1 MFGIDFRAARVVWTV
16 LLFAA
21 VLGFAWAARR
31 VLLLLAFAVVFAY
44 LVFPLVRAL
53 QSWRVM
59 GARRGLAV
67 GVVYLVLIGVLVGA
81 GAALGPRLRDETT
94 ALGRKAP
101 EISQELQS
109 GHVIRNL
116 LGRRGWAS
124 PLAEQADD
132 YLRANAQ
139 AWTGYA
145 QQVAATIVGWLA
157 GAWMIVLVPIF
168 AFFFLKDGE
177 RLAGAIESTLETRP
191 GRGVWRGITHDVHHL
206 LGHYVG
212 ALIALCLITFTV
224 WLAVFAVAG
233 VRYAVL
239 LAALG
244 GALEFIPVVGPV
256 VAGALVL
263 GVNVFTGGGHPVLLL
278 GFLIAWRLVQDYVTS
293 PLVMGSGVELHP
305 ALVIFG
311 VIAGG
316 EIAGVP
322 GMFFSVPVLAGLR
335 VVWRRLHALHHVQT
349 GTAHGEAAD
358 LTTRATG
365 SRATRGW

>member
-1 MFGIDFRAARVVWTV
+1 MFAIDVRAARVVWTV

-21 VLGFAWAARR
+21 ALGLAWAARR

-53 QSWRVM
+53 QSWRVLRP
-59 GARRGLAV
+59 RRGVAV
-67 GVVYLVLIGVLVGA
+67 AIVYLVLVGVLVGA

-101 EISQELQS
+101 EVAQELRS
-109 GHVIRNL
+109 GHVVRNL
-116 LGRRGWAS
+116 LGHRGWTS

-132 YLRANAQ
+132 YLRAHAD
-139 AWTGYA
+139 AWTGYV
-145 QQVAATIVGWLA
+145 QQAATAVVGWLA
-157 GAWMIVLVPIF
+157 GAWTIVLVPIF

-177 RLAGAIESTLETRP
+177 RFAGTIDAMLETRP
-191 GRGVWRGITHDVHHL
+191 GRSVWRAITHDVHHVF
-206 LGHYVG
+206 GQYVG
-212 ALIALCLITFTV
+212 ALLVLCVITFTA
-224 WLAVFAVAG
+224 WLAVFAIAG

-239 LAALG
+239 LAAVG

-263 GVNVFTGGGHPVLLL
+263 GVNVFTGGGHPFLLL
-278 GFLIAWRLVQDYVTS
+278 GFLVGWRLVQDYVTS

-305 ALVIFG
+305 AFVIFG

-322 GMFFSVPVLAGLR
+322 GMFFSVPVLAALR
-335 VVWRRLHALHHVQT
+335 IVWRRLHALHHAQT
-349 GTAHGEAAD
+349 GTAHGEAAEF
-358 LTTRATG
+358 TTRGAG
-365 SRATRGW
+365 SRATRAR